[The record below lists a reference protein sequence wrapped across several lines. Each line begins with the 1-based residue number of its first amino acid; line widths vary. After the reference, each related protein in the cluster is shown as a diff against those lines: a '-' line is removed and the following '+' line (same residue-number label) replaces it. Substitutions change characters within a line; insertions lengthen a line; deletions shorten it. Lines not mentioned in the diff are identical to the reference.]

1 MRFSQFQLIQ
11 TNIQVELLIFEKW
24 FLLIVKFNKVFN
36 EIEEISWSDVI
47 KLFSTF
53 SQSFVELND
62 CVMNSN
68 DSVDNYM
75 MSGFIL
81 LDFDFKWLHNR
92 INYHCK
98 LFSNLNQTLLRPV
111 SEPINNTTIE
121 QGRRRSGSVWKIW
134 IVRVHC
140 EDNMQVSLDILNKW
154 FVNFFVRWNTFRVAF
169 LKLW

>member
-1 MRFSQFQLIQ
+1 M
-11 TNIQVELLIFEKW
+11 
-24 FLLIVKFNKVFN
+24 FN

-81 LDFDFKWLHNR
+81 LDFDFK
-92 INYHCK
+92 
-98 LFSNLNQTLLRPV
+98 
-111 SEPINNTTIE
+111 
-121 QGRRRSGSVWKIW
+121 
-134 IVRVHC
+134 
-140 EDNMQVSLDILNKW
+140 
-154 FVNFFVRWNTFRVAF
+154 
-169 LKLW
+169 